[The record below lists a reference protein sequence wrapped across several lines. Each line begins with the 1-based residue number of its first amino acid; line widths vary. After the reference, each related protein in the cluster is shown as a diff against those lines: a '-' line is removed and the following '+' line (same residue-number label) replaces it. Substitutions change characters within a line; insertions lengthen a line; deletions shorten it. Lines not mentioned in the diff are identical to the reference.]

1 MNQIW
6 IHISLIKEH
15 FQSIKKDWNEKYES
29 CRKKELYSKIIKFN
43 MINNTII
50 VPIQRFDKIL
60 NT

>member
-1 MNQIW
+1 MKNM
-6 IHISLIKEH
+6 KAVVN
-15 FQSIKKDWNEKYES
+15 KK
-29 CRKKELYSKIIKFN
+29 YSKIIKFN